1 MNLEEFSYQFGVN
14 GAENLIAKLNQIE
27 TETEDLDNAVQHLG
41 NTFQQLFD
49 LSLRSAIPPA
59 FIKMV
64 MDQAMA
70 FSRQAEYIDRLSQTS
85 GIATKTIQQFGYALH
100 RFGGDV
106 STATAQLDRLQTQF
120 ERFKKPI
127 SKGGGLA
134 SELAKIAKLHKVD
147 LRGVTD
153 SVDLLKAI
161 SVRMEK
167 LSERKK
173 LDLAKAFG
181 LDDSTFLMVK
191 NGLKSLEE
199 SLYKAQKFVLFDD
212 KEIKQ
217 AKEFENTL
225 RDIADN
231 ITLISK
237 SFSFGAIPEM
247 QKFANVM
254 RKVTDFMT
262 EHNKV
267 VKGIGLTAFSAGAY
281 GIFRLLNFLPTK
293 FLKASAGV
301 FGGGLALGSISEE
314 VDKLDNKQRDKTYIG
329 RLERLGYKETAKY
342 LELIYRAIN
351 DLSFNKSFDGLKNL
365 LNKIGKDLGIKSLEK
380 ENIDKSLDNTN
391 SIFEEYKDALKKY
404 GLTGLVARAMTSG
417 DTVEKRIENFTQNRK
432 VIEEQGGAL
441 SFLWKKLETIFS
453 EIKNTLTNKD
463 FWTPIFDKINSM
475 LDYLKGIF
483 YDLVIFVKQQAGIE
497 LSSSDKA
504 HLLKKQLQSDE
515 QESIDKVIK
524 SASGEITDI
533 MTSDADLGV
542 KKDKIQ
548 QRVSELSSQIS
559 NAYGNSGYSKEN
571 ITARLLFEGSTKAF
585 KQQNPEWIKNIESLT
600 SYLQDLG
607 LQALASKDQISKL
620 YEEYKTKNQQK
631 IANSAESLKTTIDI
645 SDIIGDK
652 KIDNVDVK
660 NISLQ
665 DFINKAFPLLSQDQT
680 GKALARYKSV
690 MPEDSLLSA
699 LTFTEQKPSLEEFM
713 KSIKGTDGK
722 GTEGQT
728 GGFFSRIIDWI
739 GNLQPVAD
747 NLQPLI
753 VSRLKYHQKR
763 LKKIKEIDPE
773 NTDIDYNL
781 LQKDIEKLS
790 FTELIK
796 EEINAELNDIYR
808 NYISID
814 LAIERIGTL
823 IDESATLIS
832 DINKGIAKIKEKITD
847 YIEKFSQYAGMI
859 IGASLGSIAGP
870 KGTIIGGLAGLLI
883 GDKLFKGRD
892 KNDYSWVD
900 YGKEKLVDAKD
911 SIKELYNKVTSSGN
925 PQRDNLNNLNSE
937 LASLK
942 VQLGEADTDVLT
954 DALFD
959 LIKKKEEEIAKA
971 QAILEG
977 SKNIETIGNSV
988 AANSNSPA
996 VNNNSQNNVVNINQ
1010 NINVGKINASSE
1022 DIAREALDATRN
1034 GVNQGIRDATNN
1046 RAMGNIN

>member
-1 MNLEEFSYQFGVN
+1 MNLEEFGYQFGVN

-27 TETEDLDNAVQHLG
+27 TETEDLDNAVEHLG
-41 NTFQQLFD
+41 NTFQKLFD
-49 LSLRSAIPPA
+49 YALRSAIPPS

-70 FSRQAEYIDRLSQTS
+70 FSKQAEYIDRLSQTS
-85 GIATKTIQQFGYALH
+85 GIANKTIQQFGYALH

-106 STATAQLDRLQTQF
+106 STAAAQLDHLQTQF

-127 SKGGGLA
+127 GKGGGLA
-134 SELAKIAKLHKVD
+134 SELAQLTKKYKVD

-173 LDLAKAFG
+173 LELAKAFG

-191 NGLKSLEE
+191 NGLKNLEE
-199 SLYKAQKFVLFDD
+199 SLYKAQKFILFDD

-247 QKFANVM
+247 QKFANIM
-254 RKVTDFMT
+254 RKVTDYMS
-262 EHNKV
+262 EHKQV
-267 VKGIGLTAFSAGAY
+267 VKGIGLTAFGAGAY
-281 GIFRLLNFLPTK
+281 GIFRLLNLLPTK
-293 FLKASAGV
+293 FLKGAAGV
-301 FGGGLALGSISEE
+301 FGTGLGIGIINES
-314 VDKLDNKQRDKTYIG
+314 VDKINRGHKDKTLIG
-329 RLERLGYKETAKY
+329 TLESVGWKEASRY
-342 LELIYRAIN
+342 LELIYRAIY
-351 DLSFNKSFDGLKNL
+351 DLTNSKSLEGLKNL
-365 LNKIGKDLGIKSLEK
+365 ADAIGKDLGIPFLQKKNVEEK
-380 ENIDKSLDNTN
+380 QKEAESIFDEYKAAFKDSGFKGIIARMMASGKTPEERLDKYFKKIEEIDK
-391 SIFEEYKDALKKY
+391 E
-404 GLTGLVARAMTSG
+404 
-417 DTVEKRIENFTQNRK
+417 
-432 VIEEQGGAL
+432 GGVL
-441 SFLWKKLETIFS
+441 SFLWKKLETIFT
-453 EIKNTLTNKD
+453 ELKNTLSSKD
-463 FWTPIFDKINSM
+463 FWTPIFDKVNS
-475 LDYLKGIF
+475 LFSYLKSIF
-483 YDLVIFVKQQAGIE
+483 YDLVIFVKQQMGIE

-504 HLLKKQLQSDE
+504 HLLKKQLQSKE
-515 QESIDKVIK
+515 QESVDKVIK
-524 SASGEITDI
+524 AASREITDI

-542 KKDKIQ
+542 KKEKIQ

-559 NAYGNSGYSKEN
+559 DVYGNSGYSKES
-571 ITARLLFEGSTKAF
+571 IAARLLFEGSKKAF
-585 KQQNPEWIKNIESLT
+585 KQQNPELLNKVDSWT
-600 SYLQDLG
+600 SYIKDFG
-607 LQALASKDQISKL
+607 LEALATKDQISKI
-620 YEEYKTKNQQK
+620 YDEYQTKKQQK

-645 SDIIGDK
+645 SDIVGDK

-722 GTEGQT
+722 GADGQT

-739 GNLQPVAD
+739 DNLQFVKN

-753 VSRLKYHQKR
+753 VRRLKYHQKR
-763 LKKIKEIDPE
+763 LKTIKEKDPE

-796 EEINAELNDIYR
+796 EEINAELQDIYR

-814 LAIERIGTL
+814 LAIERIGSL
-823 IDESATLIS
+823 IDEGATFLS
-832 DINKGIAKIKEKITD
+832 EINKYLREIKDKIRGYLEN
-847 YIEKFSQYAGMI
+847 FSQYFGMI
-859 IGASLGSIAGP
+859 IGASLGSLGGP

-883 GDKLFKGRD
+883 GDKMAKGIGKD
-892 KNDYSWVD
+892 DYGWLD
-900 YGKEKLVDAKD
+900 YGKEKLGDLADYIKD
-911 SIKELYNKVTSSGN
+911 LFSSKDKKNDTS
-925 PQRDNLNNLNSE
+925 
-937 LASLK
+937 
-942 VQLGEADTDVLT
+942 
-954 DALFD
+954 
-959 LIKKKEEEIAKA
+959 KA
-971 QAILEG
+971 QAIVDGKNNLEAM
-977 SKNIETIGNSV
+977 GNTV
-988 AANSNSPA
+988 AANSNSSA
-996 VNNNSQNNVVNINQ
+996 VNNNYQNNVININQ
-1010 NINVGKINASSE
+1010 NINVGKTNASAE
-1022 DIAREALDATRN
+1022 DIARDALDATEN
-1034 GVNQGIRDATNN
+1034 GAYRGIREATNN